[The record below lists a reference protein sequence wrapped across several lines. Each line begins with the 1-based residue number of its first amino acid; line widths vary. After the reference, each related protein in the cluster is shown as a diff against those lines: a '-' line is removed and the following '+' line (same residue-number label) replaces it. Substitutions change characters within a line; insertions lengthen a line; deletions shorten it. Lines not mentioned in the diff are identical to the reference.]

1 MGDTLKLKH
10 ETWMRVAYEQAL
22 HARDVGEVPVGA
34 AVIADGQ
41 VIGVGFNQ
49 TISAVDPTAHAEVVA
64 LRDASR
70 RLGNYRLTGTALYVT
85 VEPCLMCAGALVH
98 ARVGTLVYGTSE
110 PKTGAVRSVARVL
123 DHWALNHQI
132 EVVQGVLV
140 DECRELIQSFFESRR
155 KRAGFTVS

>member
-1 MGDTLKLKH
+1 MTDTLKLKH
-10 ETWMRVAYEQAL
+10 ETWMRVAYDQAL
-22 HARDVGEVPVGA
+22 RARDAGEVPVGA
-34 AVIADGQ
+34 AVVANGQ
-41 VIGVGFNQ
+41 IIGVGFNQ
-49 TISAVDPTAHAEVVA
+49 TIGAVDPTAHAEVVA

-70 RLGNYRLTGTALYVT
+70 RMGNYRLTETALYVT

-110 PKTGAVRSVARVL
+110 PKSGAVRSVARIL

-132 EVVQGVLV
+132 EVVQGVLA

-155 KRAGFTVS
+155 KKGELTVS